1 MGATG
6 HGILKTSRTGD
17 VNISVFGVAGAVNY
31 KGKIPHGKG
40 LESVGA
46 NKITLKVASTDKQ
59 DILFQFKLTKDNRL
73 SINGYDPNM
82 PESRAHLIV
91 SATAPTLSDND
102 FDKSEKR
109 EAQKLRIMM
118 NKSTK
123 MSESQLQAIANSLL
137 QHKKERS

>member
-73 SINGYDPNM
+73 SINGY
-82 PESRAHLIV
+82 EKI
-91 SATAPTLSDND
+91 
-102 FDKSEKR
+102 EKR
-109 EAQKLRIMM
+109 RKVR
-118 NKSTK
+118 
-123 MSESQLQAIANSLL
+123 
-137 QHKKERS
+137 RSGRV